1 MSVIHY
7 IPHFVIEK
15 EEERNDTLSFKRT
28 RTYSN
33 YSAVSLEEKEK
44 QSKMEANG
52 LSKSSLP
59 SFCLTCGTIEDIDM
73 LDTKMMTM
81 LNNDGNN
88 STTATATATAAATT
102 TTTTTIAG
110 ASLMI
115 PTPTTTT
122 TADISPTCSRE
133 CNSSDTTNP
142 RKRNSSNISSS
153 LSSSSSSSFIRCPN
167 CCIAKY
173 CSNQCLQKGCCST
186 NTTTTTTTSTTTDKA
201 KNEDTAAAAAAAAVV
216 DTSCSS
222 VCEVV
227 TKSRRKVREIE
238 KQIRLNLTTTT
249 TTASTSTNTPQQQ
262 QQQQQQIRL
271 QEQLLM
277 EKVHLIDSLVL
288 MAWHY
293 YQYYLNTLSS
303 SFDKAEAAVRYIYEE
318 ALDHS
323 IEVFCMKPSPTQGTT
338 TEQATG
344 HANTNNATNTMN
356 MNISTSITSPHK
368 DHRRGIVSE
377 NYIKI
382 NNERLMI
389 LLLVLDFDEYCE
401 TLLEYQL
408 TREYILTQSN
418 NNAGSNVVN
427 TGTVDD
433 NSNHNNNVDAPPH
446 LLNAVAA
453 AAAAAV
459 PNNNNNNMMGQ
470 PPHNP
475 LFDLRDVTNT
485 TMIPRGGDTNTLQ
498 QMYNLWKSGRFERFD
513 PIADEQEEHFAK
525 IHAAGLCLVL
535 FRKLEQPSQQLQ
547 QQQQQQQQQDNND
560 QHQHQPPPPQQQQNH
575 PEAAQAQ
582 EQAQQQPTLQQTT
595 TNLSLMERQFRYLFD
610 EYLPRQ
616 LTQPSMNNI
625 IATKYAHVL
634 FHENTP
640 TVYWS
645 LLADSYRKEWGQC
658 FDSDG
663 DTSSTDDMDDED
675 DDDDED
681 DGR

>member
-1 MSVIHY
+1 MSVMHY
-7 IPHFVIEK
+7 IPNFLV
-15 EEERNDTLSFKRT
+15 EEEEGSDTLSFR
-28 RTYSN
+28 RTYAS
-33 YSAVSLEEKEK
+33 YASAKNLRSQEEEEK
-44 QSKMEANG
+44 QSMMEANG

-59 SFCLTCGTIEDIDM
+59 LFCLTCGIIEDTDI
-73 LDTKMMTM
+73 LDTEMITM
-81 LNNDGNN
+81 LNSNN
-88 STTATATATAAATT
+88 GTITATTGA
-102 TTTTTIAG
+102 TTTIAS
-110 ASLMI
+110 ALMI
-115 PTPTTTT
+115 PTPTSPTTI
-122 TADISPTCSRE
+122 ADISPTCSRE

-142 RKRNSSNISSS
+142 RKRNNSDIS
-153 LSSSSSSSFIRCPN
+153 SSSSSSSFIRCPN

-186 NTTTTTTTSTTTDKA
+186 TSASARTTTSTTKNKNKA
-201 KNEDTAAAAAAAAVV
+201 TAAAAAAVV
-216 DTSCSS
+216 DTPCSS

-238 KQIRLNLTTTT
+238 KQIKLNLNLIT
-249 TTASTSTNTPQQQ
+249 TPQQQ
-262 QQQQQQIRL
+262 KQKLRL
-271 QEQLLM
+271 QEHLLM
-277 EKVHLIDSLVL
+277 EKVNLIDALVL

-323 IEVFCMKPSPTQGTT
+323 IEVFCMKPCPTTGTT
-338 TEQATG
+338 AG
-344 HANTNNATNTMN
+344 HAALTTNATSNTMD
-356 MNISTSITSPHK
+356 MNTSTSSSSSSDK
-368 DHRRGIVSE
+368 DRQRGIVSE

-408 TREYILTQSN
+408 TREYILTNSSN
-418 NNAGSNVVN
+418 NGNAD
-427 TGTVDD
+427 T
-433 NSNHNNNVDAPPH
+433 PP
-446 LLNAVAA
+446 LPNAA
-453 AAAAAV
+453 AAAAAAHPV
-459 PNNNNNNMMGQ
+459 NNNMMGQ
-470 PPHNP
+470 PPQNP
-475 LFDLRDVTNT
+475 LFDLRDITNT
-485 TMIPRGGDTNTLQ
+485 TMIPRGGDTDTLL

-535 FRKLEQPSQQLQ
+535 FRKLEQPSQQ
-547 QQQQQQQQQDNND
+547 QQQQDYNND
-560 QHQHQPPPPQQQQNH
+560 QHQPPPQQQNH
-575 PEAAQAQ
+575 PEAQAQEQ
-582 EQAQQQPTLQQTT
+582 EQAQQPPLQQTT
-595 TNLSLMERQFRYLFD
+595 TNLNLMERQFRYLFD
-610 EYLPRQ
+610 EYLPKQ

-645 LLADSYRKEWGQC
+645 LLSDSYRKEWGQC

-663 DTSSTDDMDDED
+663 DDTSFTDDMDDDYD
-675 DDDDED
+675 DDAEED

>member
-1 MSVIHY
+1 MSVMHY
-7 IPHFVIEK
+7 IPNFIV
-15 EEERNDTLSFKRT
+15 EEEEGSDTLSFR
-28 RTYSN
+28 RTYAS
-33 YSAVSLEEKEK
+33 YASAKNLRSQEEEEK
-44 QSKMEANG
+44 QSMMEANG

-59 SFCLTCGTIEDIDM
+59 LFCLTCGIIEDTDI
-73 LDTKMMTM
+73 LDTEMMRM
-81 LNNDGNN
+81 LNNDDSNN
-88 STTATATATAAATT
+88 STITA
-102 TTTTTIAG
+102 TTTIAG
-110 ASLMI
+110 ALMI
-115 PTPTTTT
+115 PTPTSPTTI
-122 TADISPTCSRE
+122 ADISPTCSRE

-142 RKRNSSNISSS
+142 RKRNNSDIS
-153 LSSSSSSSFIRCPN
+153 SSSSSSSFIRCPN

-186 NTTTTTTTSTTTDKA
+186 TTASASVSASTTTSTTKNKNKA
-201 KNEDTAAAAAAAAVV
+201 TAAAATAVV

-227 TKSRRKVREIE
+227 TMSRRRVREIE
-238 KQIRLNLTTTT
+238 KQVKLNL
-249 TTASTSTNTPQQQ
+249 NLKITPQQQ
-262 QQQQQQIRL
+262 KQKLRL

-277 EKVHLIDSLVL
+277 EKVNLIDALVL

-323 IEVFCMKPSPTQGTT
+323 IEVFCMKPCPTTGTT
-338 TEQATG
+338 AG
-344 HANTNNATNTMN
+344 HAALTTNATSNTMD
-356 MNISTSITSPHK
+356 MNISTSSIYSLVK
-368 DHRRGIVSE
+368 DRQLGFVSE

-408 TREYILTQSN
+408 TREYILTSSSDN
-418 NNAGSNVVN
+418 GNA
-427 TGTVDD
+427 
-433 NSNHNNNVDAPPH
+433 DAPP
-446 LLNAVAA
+446 LPNAA
-453 AAAAAV
+453 AAAAAH
-459 PNNNNNNMMGQ
+459 PDNNNMMGQ
-470 PPHNP
+470 PPQNP
-475 LFDLRDVTNT
+475 LFDLRDITNT
-485 TMIPRGGDTNTLQ
+485 TMIPRGGDTDTLL

-535 FRKLEQPSQQLQ
+535 FRKLEQPSQQ
-547 QQQQQQQQQDNND
+547 QQQQDYNND
-560 QHQHQPPPPQQQQNH
+560 QHQPPPQQQNH
-575 PEAAQAQ
+575 PEA
-582 EQAQQQPTLQQTT
+582 QAQQPPLQQTT

-610 EYLPRQ
+610 EYLPKQ

-645 LLADSYRKEWGQC
+645 LLSDSYRKEWGQC

-663 DTSSTDDMDDED
+663 DNISSTDDMDDDYD
-675 DDDDED
+675 DDEDED